1 MIGTQPTGALPGV
14 VISSVISEG
23 LTVRANGKPARL
35 AVIDDEGHVLASGD
49 QVAREAEAVAINAY
63 RNFLEGEGRLRVSS
77 KAIPFVMPPE
87 DRS

>member
-1 MIGTQPTGALPGV
+1 MIGRQPTGAVPGV
-14 VISSVISEG
+14 VISSVITEG

-63 RNFLEGEGRLRVSS
+63 RALLEGDGRLVFSS
-77 KAIPFVMPPE
+77 KPIPFVMPPDE
-87 DRS
+87 R